1 MTAVLLMGKEPE
13 HFTFDVSENLVDAMC
28 SSFKALED
36 EFEFV
41 LEEVIETSL
50 FVFFELMS
58 VPGGSGYSSG
68 SCGGSNNDLPHK
80 KKDDDDELLR
90 ATRIAG
96 LQPAVVRARSFVM
109 VMEDTH
115 NYVKVQPYNVMKK
128 HKDAESL
135 FDIAEGQEE
144 KENMTVAGYISK

>member
-1 MTAVLLMGKEPE
+1 
-13 HFTFDVSENLVDAMC
+13 MC

-36 EFEFV
+36 EFEFA
-41 LEEVIETSL
+41 LEEVIKTSL

-90 ATRIAG
+90 AMRIAK
-96 LQPAVVRARSFVM
+96 AVARSCP
-109 VMEDTH
+109 H
-115 NYVKVQPYNVMKK
+115 KVIR
-128 HKDAESL
+128 H
-135 FDIAEGQEE
+135 
-144 KENMTVAGYISK
+144 GYGR